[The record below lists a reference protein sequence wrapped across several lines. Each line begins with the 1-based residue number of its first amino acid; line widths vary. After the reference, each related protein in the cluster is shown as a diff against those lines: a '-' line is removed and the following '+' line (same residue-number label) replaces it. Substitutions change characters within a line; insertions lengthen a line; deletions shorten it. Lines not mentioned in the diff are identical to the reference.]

1 MGGTAAVVVPQGV
14 LFDSGKAF
22 VEARKILIDKC
33 ELKAVIAMPSGVF
46 KPYAGVATAILIF
59 TKGGETNDV
68 WFYEMK
74 SDGRSLD
81 DKRNELTLLNGSRDF
96 GDLHTIITEYN
107 NKQKNTNRELTHFI
121 IPKSEIIANEY
132 DLSISKYK
140 TEVYDEIIYDEPNV
154 ILEKLSLIESDIVN
168 SIEEL
173 KAIL

>member
-1 MGGTAAVVVPQGV
+1 
-14 LFDSGKAF
+14 
-22 VEARKILIDKC
+22 
-33 ELKAVIAMPSGVF
+33 
-46 KPYAGVATAILIF
+46 
-59 TKGGETNDV
+59 
-68 WFYEMK
+68 MK